1 MSLFPNSLFCFTNLV
16 SSLVSNYREYF
27 DIWWSIV
34 SNWAWVSS
42 SAEIYP
48 SSFVKESTWSI
59 LSLHLSLQN
68 LILHITV
75 SRLTGNFL
83 SYFRLIKD
91 YNLSILASVCVKLH
105 HTGITWD
112 SFHQPTLSM
121 LSRFW
126 WITNSIHFFL
136 IFGLDLG
143 VFLY

>member
-1 MSLFPNSLFCFTNLV
+1 MSLFFPNRELIIPTLLARLSFNSTFIIRYLFTYMSLFPNSLFCFINLV
-16 SSLVSNYREYF
+16 SSLVSSYREYF
-27 DIWWSIV
+27 GIWWSIV
-34 SNWAWVSS
+34 SNWAWVNS

-91 YNLSILASVCVKLH
+91 YNLSI
-105 HTGITWD
+105 
-112 SFHQPTLSM
+112 SM
-121 LSRFW
+121 C
-126 WITNSIHFFL
+126 
-136 IFGLDLG
+136 
-143 VFLY
+143 